1 MDLGSSLT
9 YVSVN
14 TLLHFYHLSP
24 RKRIWIKLSHLY
36 WKELITNA
44 KKSYLI
50 YKPKDSELMQA
61 RTPSGVHLLW
71 ICVEDEKN
79 FNPSS
84 TQVYEDQL
92 GLLRRFKIIKMAIG
106 KMAKWKDAVEI

>member
-1 MDLGSSLT
+1 M
-9 YVSVN
+9 
-14 TLLHFYHLSP
+14 
-24 RKRIWIKLSHLY
+24 
-36 WKELITNA
+36 ITNA

-106 KMAKWKDAVEI
+106 KMAKWKDAVDI